1 MCVGLDR
8 ALTGSSIY
16 TYKNEEEK
24 AKYTAFLNDDLNKV
38 KRKIK
43 LKKEGVGVAAS
54 TLGSL
59 EALLVYL
66 KKSKIPVSTI
76 CIGDVSKSDL

>member
-1 MCVGLDR
+1 MYID
-8 ALTGSSIY
+8 Y
-16 TYKNEEEK
+16 
-24 AKYTAFLNDDLNKV
+24 LNDDLKKV
-38 KRKIK
+38 KTKIK

-76 CIGDVSKSDL
+76 CIGDVAKSDLQKVMTPFVQEEKPCKKL